1 MSIRKVQESTSH
13 AARKRTIIDYPK
25 ATYLPHMPQQRKPP
39 RSLLAALT
47 ARHAHCSPRSLLA
60 WREAVKLWL
69 EAASPPPQSMPLSS

>member
-47 ARHAHCSPRSLLA
+47 ARRAACMTAHGAHCSPGG
-60 WREAVKLWL
+60 K
-69 EAASPPPQSMPLSS
+69 P

>member
-39 RSLLAALT
+39 RSLLAAPTVSNVLT
-47 ARHAHCSPRSLLA
+47 ARRAHCSPRSLLA
-60 WREAVKLWL
+60 A
-69 EAASPPPQSMPLSS
+69 PPA